1 MKEEKILLA
10 IVDDHQIVIDGLKYF
25 FPLLVF
31 ANFGIK
37 IATTIRRRRLVF

>member
-1 MKEEKILLA
+1 LIYKKDRIPE
-10 IVDDHQIVIDGLKYF
+10 LKKLFQQVF